1 MHRVHLSIAVC
12 LYLHR
17 IHLYMIYRYIEQ
29 CTYIMYPYKLIYI
42 SITHLYS
49 YVCSI
54 SLYVYIMYIYGLI
67 ANIDNYI
74 VCAYILKLQVA
85 SIIHQ
90 MKDKNIPSLNY
101 QSIVVF
107 WDLLSALAKL
117 IFLSFAFICFSLGR
131 LNMPSI
137 QLSTNLRPH
146 FSPKV

>member
-1 MHRVHLSIAVC
+1 MHCVHLSIAVC

-17 IHLYMIYRYIEQ
+17 IHLNMIYRYIEQ
-29 CTYIMYPYKLIYI
+29 CTYIMYPCKLIYV
-42 SITHLYS
+42 SITHLYL
-49 YVCSI
+49 YVCNI
-54 SLYVYIMYIYGLI
+54 SLYVYTMYIFGLI

-90 MKDKNIPSLNY
+90 MKDKNISSLNY

-107 WDLLSALAKL
+107 WDLPSALAKL

-131 LNMPSI
+131 LNMLSI